1 MKNNLFIL
9 FLKTFRSLAEVRQIG
24 NPFRKAPLLK
34 EEPGLWE
41 GEMETRVWH
50 MKNVIAS
57 ALYGGALISADNQVS
72 SQFVSFP
79 WGKRLH
85 PIFSFPYIGKKKK
98 ILEKAIYLITPEA
111 KGNYYHWMI
120 DLLPRLLLIKK
131 NNLSDFS
138 ERSVILHFPPKSYEA
153 ETLDLLNISGENVVR
168 IQPFELV
175 VVKDLVVANYYSNER
190 NFPKWKKTL
199 LKEFKELVTTTNS
212 SETEYKKV
220 YLYRGNQ
227 RIRRLIQEEDLVKI
241 LRGRGFKIV
250 DPQKLR
256 LVEQIQ
262 ILKQARIVVSIH
274 GAALTNIVFCEKGS
288 SVIELRSIH
297 NSPEHYSSIAR
308 AYELNFDT
316 VSLPP
321 ARIKKK
327 RHCANREDLLITA
340 ESLKVLMIKIA
351 EHEHSYNRSAEQK
364 LPQQK

>member
-1 MKNNLFIL
+1 MKNNFFIL
-9 FLKTFRSLAEVRQIG
+9 FLKILRGLAKVRQIG
-24 NPFRKAPLLK
+24 NPFRKAPLYK
-34 EEPGLWE
+34 EEST
-41 GEMETRVWH
+41 GEEVEREMRVWH
-50 MKNVIAS
+50 MKNIIVS
-57 ALYGGALISADNQVS
+57 ALYGGALINVNNEVS
-72 SQFVSFP
+72 SLFVSFP

-85 PIFSFPYIGKKKK
+85 PIFSLPYIGSKRRV
-98 ILEKAIYLITPEA
+98 LDKAIYLITPEA

-120 DLLPRLLLIKK
+120 DLLPRLLIIKK
-131 NNLSDFS
+131 SNLSDFS
-138 ERSVILHFPPKSYEA
+138 ERSVILHFPPKPYEA

-168 IQPFELV
+168 TQPFELV

-190 NFPKWKKTL
+190 NFPKWKKEL
-199 LKEFKELVTTTNS
+199 LKEFKEIVTTTNS
-212 SETEYKKV
+212 SGTEYKKV

-227 RIRRLIQEEDLVKI
+227 KVRRLIQEEDLVKI
-241 LRGRGFKIV
+241 LRGRGFKVV

-274 GAALTNIVFCEKGS
+274 GAALTNIIFCEKGS

-308 AYELNFDT
+308 AYDLKFDT

-321 ARIKKK
+321 ANIKRK
-327 RHCANREDLLITA
+327 RHCANREDLLLTA

-351 EHEHSYNRSAEQK
+351 EHEHFSNRSAEQK